1 MNLRSCAAATL
12 LAVAVL
18 LAPWSAA
25 PLHAEEVAAQPPA
38 EALDPGYRIGPED
51 VLEISVWKEEGLRKE
66 ALVRPDGAITFPL
79 VGEIQA
85 GGKTA
90 LEIQGEIKRGL
101 DKLIADAVVTVT
113 VLRVASNKFYVIGR
127 VNKPGEFVA
136 GRYIDV
142 LQALSM
148 AGGLTPFA
156 SENGIKVL
164 RREGD
169 RKVVL
174 PFRFS
179 DMRKGVN
186 FEQNIILRGGDVVL
200 VP

>member
-1 MNLRSCAAATL
+1 
-12 LAVAVL
+12 V
-18 LAPWSAA
+18 
-25 PLHAEEVAAQPPA
+25 
-38 EALDPGYRIGPED
+38 IGPED
-51 VLEISVWKEEGLRKE
+51 VLQVSVWREEGLK
-66 ALVRPDGAITFPL
+66 ADLLVRPDGAITFPL

-90 LEIQGEIKRGL
+90 LQIQGEITRAL
-101 DKLIADAVVTVT
+101 DKLIADPVVTVT
-113 VLRVASNKFYVIGR
+113 VTRVASNKFYVIGR
-127 VNKPGEFVA
+127 VNRPGEFIA

-156 SENGIKVL
+156 SENNIKIL
-164 RREGD
+164 RREGG
-169 RKVVL
+169 REVVL

-179 DMRKGVN
+179 DMGKGVDL
-186 FEQNIILRGGDVVL
+186 EQNIVLRGGDVVL